1 MLTPMPE
8 PMSDGE
14 VAGRRLRVGVVF
26 GGRTGEHEVSL
37 ASAKAVMDSLER
49 AGHEVVPIGIT
60 PEGRWLTAGDPL
72 RRLSSGEAG
81 GERPATMLPEPGHTR
96 LMALTSDARRS
107 GRGDATVGA
116 LDVVFPVLHGTY
128 GEDGTVQ
135 GLFELAG
142 LPYVGAGVLASA
154 VGLDKGF
161 QKTLWRGLD
170 LPVVPF
176 LNTSRREIERAP
188 ETVLDRVEASIGYP
202 CFTKPSNLGSSVG
215 VHKAQRRAEL
225 LAGLRDA
232 ARYDADV
239 LVEQAVDARELECSV
254 LGNDEP
260 VASVVGEIVPNA
272 EFYSYRAKYLDG
284 TSRSVIP
291 ADVPPAIAETVRE
304 LAVRAFASLRCSGL
318 ARVDFFLE
326 RGTGRVFLNEI
337 NTMPGFTTIS
347 MYPKLWE
354 ASGVPF
360 AELVDRLVRLAL
372 ERFGERSRNETRYQA
387 SSEVGDQRS
396 V

>member
-1 MLTPMPE
+1 
-8 PMSDGE
+8 MSDGE
-14 VAGRRLRVGVVF
+14 GARRRLRVGVVF

-37 ASAKAVMDSLER
+37 ASAKAVMESLER

-60 PEGRWLTAGDPL
+60 PEGRWLTGGDPL

-96 LMALTSDARRS
+96 LMALTSDEPA
-107 GRGDATVGA
+107 GDP

-135 GLFELAG
+135 GLLELAG

-161 QKTLWRGLD
+161 QKTLWRGLG

-176 LNTSRREIERAP
+176 VSTTRREIERAP
-188 ETVLDRVEASIGYP
+188 ESLLDRAEASIGYP
-202 CFTKPSNLGSSVG
+202 CFSKPSNLGSSVG
-215 VHKAQRRAEL
+215 VHKAQTRAEL
-225 LAGLRDA
+225 LVGLRDA
-232 ARYDADV
+232 ARYDTDV
-239 LVEQAVDARELECSV
+239 LIEKAVDARELECSV

-326 RGTGRVFLNEI
+326 RGTGRVLLNEI

-354 ASGVPF
+354 ASGLPF

-372 ERFGERSRNETRYQA
+372 ERYHERSRNETRYQGTGHGA
-387 SSEVGDQRS
+387 QGTAIVDHRSE
-396 V
+396 

>member
-8 PMSDGE
+8 AMSNGDG
-14 VAGRRLRVGVVF
+14 ARRRLRVGVVF

-37 ASAKAVMDSLER
+37 ASARAVIDSLER

-60 PEGRWLTAGDPL
+60 PEGRWLTGGDPL

-81 GERPATMLPEPGHTR
+81 GERSATMLPEPGHTS
-96 LMALTSDARRS
+96 LMALSSDEQHSA
-107 GRGDATVGA
+107 RGDATVGA

-135 GLFELAG
+135 GLLELAG

-154 VGLDKGF
+154 AGLDKGF
-161 QKTLWRGLD
+161 QKTFWRGQG

-176 LNTSRREIERAP
+176 LSTTRREIERAP
-188 ETVLDRVEASIGYP
+188 ETVLDLAEVSIGYP

-215 VHKAQRRAEL
+215 VHKAQTRMEL
-225 LAGLRDA
+225 LEGLRDA
-232 ARYDADV
+232 ARYDTDV
-239 LVEQAVDARELECSV
+239 LIEQAVDARELECSV

-260 VASVVGEIVPNA
+260 IASVVGEIVPNA

-304 LAVRAFASLRCSGL
+304 LAVRAFTSLRCSGL

-326 RGTGRVFLNEI
+326 RGTGRVVLNEI

-372 ERFGERSRNETRYQA
+372 ERFHERSRNETRYEG
-387 SSEVGDQRS
+387 SGVGDQGS

>member
-1 MLTPMPE
+1 MLTPMPG
-8 PMSDGE
+8 PMSDG
-14 VAGRRLRVGVVF
+14 AGPRRRLRVGVVF

-72 RRLSSGEAG
+72 RRLTSGEAG
-81 GERPATMLPEPGHTR
+81 GERPATMLPEPGHTS
-96 LMALTSDARRS
+96 LLALTSDERRS

-135 GLFELAG
+135 GLLELAG

-154 VGLDKGF
+154 VGMDKGF
-161 QKTLWRGLD
+161 QKTLWRGLG

-176 LNTSRREIERAP
+176 LSTTRREIERAP
-188 ETVLDRVEASIGYP
+188 EAVLERAEASIGYP

-215 VHKAQRRAEL
+215 VHKAHTRAEL

-232 ARYDADV
+232 ARYDTD
-239 LVEQAVDARELECSV
+239 LLIEQAVDARELECSV

-372 ERFGERSRNETRYQA
+372 ERFDERSRNETRYQA
-387 SSEVGDQRS
+387 LEVGDQRS